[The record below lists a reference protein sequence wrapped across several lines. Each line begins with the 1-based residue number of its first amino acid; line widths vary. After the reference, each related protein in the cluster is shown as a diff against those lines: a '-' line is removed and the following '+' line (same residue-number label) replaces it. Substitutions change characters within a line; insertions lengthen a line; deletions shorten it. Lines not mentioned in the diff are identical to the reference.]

1 MNNTSSRTNYCWLN
15 CRIFLFN
22 NNHQLR
28 CADHYVEN
36 IYGTN
41 MYLLHPNFIDIG
53 MHARHLKDSL
63 TENWGT
69 NYYVVLQC
77 TGCYALAVNYTR
89 ASSGCIASGD
99 NNCGSG
105 SAERTALRN
114 FRRDNPYR
122 FCKSNGV
129 ALMVRPPRKTSE
141 HLIGSFENSLIH
153 WFFSLVS
160 YILSS
165 S

>member
-1 MNNTSSRTNYCWLN
+1 MNNTSSRANCCWLN
-15 CRIFLFN
+15 CPHFFVRN
-22 NNHQLR
+22 NNHQLWY
-28 CADHYVEN
+28 AEHYIYREN
-36 IYGTN
+36 VYSTN

-63 TENWGT
+63 TKNWGT

-77 TGCYALAVNYTR
+77 TGYYALAVNYTR
-89 ASSGCIASGD
+89 ASSGCIASSD

-105 SAERTALRN
+105 SAERAVLRN

-129 ALMVRPPRKTSE
+129 ALMVRVKSSGTWSAPSKTA
-141 HLIGSFENSLIH
+141 
-153 WFFSLVS
+153 
-160 YILSS
+160 
-165 S
+165 